1 MGGGLYGLTR
11 LVESPCVTTEA
22 VWIGIAGAIWV
33 VGILFAILGRVVSRE
48 HTNKDAL
55 LSVQKIQA
63 VETLL
68 LRNPDAEELG
78 HTPLDIMNDRHL
90 DMAPRAARLRRLA
103 DAKTCCTTRRI
114 SRSPSVSS
122 SRFRRPSAASW

>member
-1 MGGGLYGLTR
+1 MCM
-11 LVESPCVTTEA
+11 V
-22 VWIGIAGAIWV
+22 GAIWV
-33 VGILFAILGRVVSRE
+33 VGLLSAVLARVVSRE
-48 HTNKDAL
+48 HTNQDAF

-63 VETLL
+63 GETLL

-78 HTPLDIMNDRHL
+78 HTLLDIMNDRHL
-90 DMAPRAARLRRLA
+90 DMKQRAARLRRLA

>member
-1 MGGGLYGLTR
+1 MR
-11 LVESPCVTTEA
+11 STEA

-48 HTNKDAL
+48 HTNKDAF

-78 HTPLDIMNDRHL
+78 HTLLDIMNDRHL
-90 DMAPRAARLRRLA
+90 DMARRTARLRALGRCEDVLYYA
-103 DAKTCCTTRRI
+103 TNIAFAVGVI
-114 SRSPSVSS
+114 VAFSS
-122 SRFRRPSAASW
+122 AVRCLVVTIW